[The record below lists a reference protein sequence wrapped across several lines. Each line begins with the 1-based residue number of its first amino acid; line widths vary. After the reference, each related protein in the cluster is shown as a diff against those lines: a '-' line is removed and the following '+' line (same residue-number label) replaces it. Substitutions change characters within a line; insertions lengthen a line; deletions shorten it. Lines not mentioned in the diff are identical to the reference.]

1 MGRADLQL
9 LRTRLV
15 LWVLLQAGLCFAAGI
30 RRTWVIGGKE
40 VTPHSRPFMASIQL
54 DNRHLCGGFLVRRNW
69 VMTAA
74 HCQIPKRSS
83 QFRVIL
89 GAHSLKTPET
99 SQQIFGIK
107 NSIAHPLFEAETVK
121 NDIRLL
127 KLNRSAIFNKNVQRI
142 KLPQANSDPC
152 PGLPCHVLGWGDISN
167 YATVPTE
174 LMEANTT
181 IVDRKACNESWQGH
195 VFKNMVCAAS
205 TSPVLRG
212 FCSGDSGGPL
222 VCGKHVQG
230 IVSFNGKRC
239 GDRWFPDVYTR
250 ISNYIP
256 WIRFVL
262 QTF

>member
-1 MGRADLQL
+1 MGRAGLQL
-9 LRTRLV
+9 LRTQVV

-40 VTPHSRPFMASIQL
+40 VRPHSRPFMASIQHE
-54 DNRHLCGGFLVRRNW
+54 NRHICGGFLVRQRW

-74 HCQIPKRSS
+74 HCQIPKRSA

-89 GAHSLKTPET
+89 GAHSLKTQEA
-99 SQQIFGIK
+99 SQQIFGIQ
-107 NSIAHPLFEAETVK
+107 NSIAHPLFSAGTVK

-127 KLNRSAIFNKNVQRI
+127 KLNRSAIFNKNVRKI
-142 KLPQANSDPC
+142 KLPHANTDLC
-152 PGLPCHVLGWGDISN
+152 PGLTCHVIGWGDISN
-167 YATVPTE
+167 YATIPTE

-181 IVDRKACNESWQGH
+181 IVDRKVCNASWQGH
-195 VFKNMVCAAS
+195 VTKSMVCAAS

-222 VCGKHVQG
+222 VCGKNVHG

-239 GDRWFPDVYTR
+239 GDRIFPDIYTR
-250 ISNYIP
+250 IANYIP
-256 WIRFVL
+256 WISFVL

>member
-1 MGRADLQL
+1 MGRADLWL
-9 LRTRLV
+9 LKTRLA
-15 LWVLLQAGLCFAAGI
+15 LWVMFQAGLCFGAEI

-40 VTPHSRPFMASIQL
+40 VTPHSRPFMASIQHE
-54 DNRHLCGGFLVRRNW
+54 NKHICGGFLLRRRW

-74 HCQIPKRSS
+74 HCVIPKRSS

-89 GAHSLKTPET
+89 GAHSLKTQEA
-99 SQQIFGIK
+99 SQQIFGIQ
-107 NSIAHPLFEAETVK
+107 NSIAHPLFNAETVK

-127 KLNRSAIFNKNVQRI
+127 KLNRSAIFNKNVRKI
-142 KLPQANSDPC
+142 KLPHAYTDLC
-152 PGLPCHVLGWGDISN
+152 PGLTCHVLGWGDISN
-167 YATVPTE
+167 YATIPTK

-195 VFKNMVCAAS
+195 VSKSMVCAAS
-205 TSPVLRG
+205 TNAVLRG

-222 VCGKHVQG
+222 VCGENVHG

-239 GDRWFPDVYTR
+239 GDRHFPDVYTR
-250 ISNYIP
+250 IANYIP
-256 WIRFVL
+256 WIHFVL